1 LLDHTPIGVVTPRLR
16 STSGH
21 EAIIAL
27 WTICHLS
34 RIRLSPASARSMT
47 STRALL
53 SLQGRAMGQ
62 VKRRPSPGRSEVE
75 LNLTVGGPLRH

>member
-1 LLDHTPIGVVTPRLR
+1 LLDHTPIGVVTLRLC
-16 STSGH
+16 STSAH

-27 WTICHLS
+27 RTICHLS
-34 RIRLSPASARSMT
+34 RMKVSPAAARSMT

-62 VKRRPSPGRSEVE
+62 VKRHPSPGESVVE
-75 LNLTVGGPLRH
+75 LNLTAGGPLRH